1 MTIRT
6 VNQSTAHS
14 AKLFLGGS
22 LGSMGLALLLLPV
35 AGIKPDGCGR
45 CRACRAISTLTTLG
59 CEYYLPVGGLLRT
72 PMRSSYK
79 RLGVIAGFLV
89 ILALLAINTAIL
101 RHQLAIQVGNQEWFS
116 HSRRVVQELR
126 TIESLLKDAETGQ
139 RGYLYT
145 EKPDYLQPYKLA
157 IGPIDSHLDR
167 LTAEIGNNPSE
178 QIQAANLRT
187 LIHQKLAELAQT
199 ISLYQAGDAAGA
211 KALVMSDKGFS
222 IMESIRSVVGQ
233 MEQEETSVGELRRTT
248 YRESIRITFACI
260 YAASAIAALGIIL
273 LALFIMRES
282 ERRERDAAALR
293 QSEEWFRVTL
303 SSIGDGVIVTDQ
315 QGLVSFLNPVAERLT
330 GTSLAQAKGEKIGD
344 VFPIFSETTNKAAEN
359 PVDKVLELGCVV
371 GLANHTVLRHREGH
385 LLPIEDSAAPI
396 RDGGGRVI
404 GVVLVFHD
412 ASRERSLQEVLRR
425 TEKLA
430 TAARLAATVSH
441 EINNPLEAI
450 GNLIFLAR
458 NNPDAPDKVTEQ
470 LELAERELA
479 RVSHITRQTLGFYRE
494 SASPTSIHLPTLI
507 ESVLTL
513 YSNKLQIKQI
523 QIQLALEDCPTITGL
538 AGELQQLVSN
548 IVSNAIDAVPV
559 KGTLKIDA
567 SPIKLAD
574 SDLIRLNVEDDGPG
588 IAPENLKRIFDPFF
602 TTKKDVGTG
611 LGLWVCKEI
620 AERHGGSVQVRSKNG
635 NENGARGAIFT
646 VLLPYES
653 QQQ

>member
-1 MTIRT
+1 
-6 VNQSTAHS
+6 
-14 AKLFLGGS
+14 
-22 LGSMGLALLLLPV
+22 
-35 AGIKPDGCGR
+35 
-45 CRACRAISTLTTLG
+45 
-59 CEYYLPVGGLLRT
+59 
-72 PMRSSYK
+72 MRSIHK
-79 RLGVIAGFLV
+79 RLGVITGFLI

-101 RHQLAIQVGNQEWFS
+101 RHQLAVQIGNQEWFS

-126 TIESLLKDAETGQ
+126 NTESLLKDAETGQ

-145 EKPDYLQPYKLA
+145 GKLDYLAPYNLA
-157 IGPIDSHLDR
+157 IGQIDSHLDH
-167 LTAEIGNNPSE
+167 LTVEIGDNSRQ
-178 QIQAANLRT
+178 QIQVANLRV

-199 ISLYQAGDAAGA
+199 ISLFQSGDAAGA
-211 KALVMSDKGFS
+211 KALVTSGKGFN
-222 IMESIRSVVGQ
+222 IMEGIRSLVSQ
-233 MEQEETSVGELRRTT
+233 MEQEETRVGELRRTT
-248 YRESIRITFACI
+248 YQKSIRITVACI
-260 YAASAIAALGIIL
+260 YAASAVAALGIIL
-273 LALFIMRES
+273 LGLSIIREI

-303 SSIGDGVIVTDQ
+303 SSIGDGVIATDD

-344 VFPIFSETTNKAAEN
+344 VFPIFSEVTNKPAEN
-359 PVDKVLELGCVV
+359 PVEKVLVSGCVV
-371 GLANHTVLRHREGH
+371 SLANHTALRHREGH

-396 RDGGGRVI
+396 RDDAGKLI

-412 ASRERSLQEVLRR
+412 ASRERNLQEVLRR

-441 EINNPLEAI
+441 EINNPLEAV

-458 NNPDAPDKVTEQ
+458 NNPNVPDTVTEQ
-470 LELAERELA
+470 LKLAEGELA

-494 SASPTSIHLPTLI
+494 SASPTSVHLPTLI

-523 QIQLALEDCPTITGL
+523 QIQLALEDCPTITAL
-538 AGELQQLVSN
+538 AGEIQQLVSN
-548 IVSNAIDAVPV
+548 IISNAIDAVPV

-567 SPIKLAD
+567 SPVKLAD
-574 SDLIRLNVEDDGPG
+574 SDLVRLDIEDDGPG

-602 TTKKDVGTG
+602 TTKKDVGNG

-620 AERHGGSVQVRSKNG
+620 AERHGGSIQVQSK
-635 NENGARGAIFT
+635 NENGTRGAIFT
-646 VLLPYES
+646 VLLPYEES
-653 QQQ
+653 TQQ